1 MPEQLGLVE
10 FYTDGACPGNG
21 QSREGGRMGAGIVA
35 KSGDIQREWAIPL
48 GRGTNQQA
56 ELLAVKEALLKIKD
70 RSRASVRVYS
80 DSAYAIGCLTQNWKI
95 RANPEIVA
103 ETRALIRECGRF
115 EMRKVTGHAGVA
127 QNERADE
134 LAVKAA
140 LTQEYYAGGPDR

>member
-1 MPEQLGLVE
+1 
-10 FYTDGACPGNG
+10 
-21 QSREGGRMGAGIVA
+21 MGAGIVA
-35 KSGDIQREWAIPL
+35 RSGDIQREWAIPL

-70 RSRASVRVYS
+70 RGRTAVRVFS

-95 RANPEIVA
+95 KANYEIVT

>member
-1 MPEQLGLVE
+1 MAEQLTQIE

-21 QSREGGRMGAGIVA
+21 KSPQGGRMGAGIVA

-56 ELLAVKEALLKIKD
+56 EILAVKEALLKIKD
-70 RSRASVRVYS
+70 RSRHAVRVYS
-80 DSAYAIGCLTQNWKI
+80 DSAYAIGCLTQNWKLK
-95 RANPEIVA
+95 ANVEIIT

-115 EMRKVTGHAGVA
+115 EMKKVTGHAGVA

-140 LTQEYYAGGPDR
+140 LSQ